1 MNKKFWFL
9 LLLLMSLFFVLAACS
24 DSASDAEGEED
35 GAGETEGT
43 DDSGGDGEGDSINEN
58 GTITYAIDQA
68 PEGLFIDGFAGSAID
83 SQVNDFIHEDMVTTN
98 ENLEYIPHLAEWET
112 EDNQEYTFTLEEGV
126 KWHNGEELTMEDWQ
140 FAIEVLAH
148 PDYEG
153 PRYNYVQDIEGA
165 EEYRAG
171 EADSVSGFEIVDDYT
186 AVITF
191 NEPKVNNLEN
201 LWTTPMPKAELEDVP
216 VADMM
221 EAPEVRENPVGLGP
235 FKVKEVVQGEYIT
248 LERFDD
254 YWQGTPKLA
263 EVTIR
268 VIDPSLV
275 QGALQNEEID
285 IMEVNPEDVED
296 LEQLDNVRVEEQE
309 GLGYSYVGFRFGS
322 YDYDNR
328 TAVDDY
334 DKYDSKELRKAMF
347 YAIDREALVDT
358 YLAGKATI
366 VNTPVPSVHWIAA
379 DESELIQYDY
389 DPEKAEE
396 LLEEAGYVD
405 VNDDGYRED
414 PNGDEFVV
422 TFSHYAG
429 SAAFEGRSQAL
440 MQAWEDVGLKT
451 ELATGQ
457 LIEFNTYNEM
467 KENDDENIEV
477 FFGAWSVGTD
487 PDPSGLW
494 HSEAEWN
501 YGRWLNEESDE
512 LLDEGLSEASFDQDH
527 RAEVYVEWQKL
538 FNEELPALPLWE
550 NLDLYGINN
559 KLEGVTIDAVGV
571 RDHHEWYVTE

>member
-1 MNKKFWFL
+1 MRKKFWFL
-9 LLLLMSLFFVLAACS
+9 CLLVMALFLVLAACS
-24 DSASDAEGEED
+24 DGASDAEGEED
-35 GAGETEGT
+35 EAGET
-43 DDSGGDGEGDSINEN
+43 DDSGNDDEAEVNEDGS
-58 GTITYAIDQA
+58 ITYAVDQA

-83 SQVNDFIHEDMVTTN
+83 GEINDIIHEDMVTTN
-98 ENLEYIPHLAEWET
+98 ESLEYIPNLTEWET
-112 EDNQEYTFTLEEGV
+112 EDNQVYTFTLEEGV

-153 PRYNYVQDIEGA
+153 PRYNYVQEIEGA
-165 EEYRAG
+165 EEYKAG
-171 EADSVSGFEIVDDYT
+171 EADSVSGFEIEDDYT

-191 NEPKVNNLEN
+191 NDAKVNNLEN
-201 LWTTPMPKAELEDVP
+201 LWTTPMPKAELEDIP
-216 VADMM
+216 VGDMM

-235 FKVKEVVQGEYIT
+235 FKVTEVVQGEYVT
-248 LERFDD
+248 LERFDE
-254 YWQGTPKLA
+254 YWQGKPKLA
-263 EVTIR
+263 ELTIR

-285 IMEVNPEDVED
+285 IMEINPDDVED

-322 YDYDNR
+322 YDHDNR

-334 DKYDSKELRKAMF
+334 DKYDSKELRQAMF

-379 DESELIQYDY
+379 DESELTQYDY
-389 DPEKAEE
+389 DPDKAEE

-422 TFSHYAG
+422 NFSHYAG

-467 KENDDENIEV
+467 KDNDDENIEV
-477 FFGAWSVGTD
+477 FFGAWIVGTD

-494 HSEAEWN
+494 HSTAEWN

-512 LLDEGLSEASFDQDH
+512 LLDEGLSEASFDEDH
-527 RAEVYVEWQKL
+527 RADVYVEWQKL
-538 FNEELPALPLWE
+538 FNEELPGLPLWE

-559 KLEGVTIDAVGV
+559 SLEGVTIDAVGV
-571 RDHHEWYVTE
+571 RDYHEWYVTE